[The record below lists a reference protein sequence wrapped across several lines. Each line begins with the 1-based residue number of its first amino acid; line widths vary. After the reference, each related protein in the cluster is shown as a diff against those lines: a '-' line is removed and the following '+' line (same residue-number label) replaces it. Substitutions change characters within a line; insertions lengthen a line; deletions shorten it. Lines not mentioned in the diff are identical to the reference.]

1 VFISCGFRAHEK
13 GISAM
18 NEIGRQVFRSG
29 VYALLAAA
37 FVLSCSLLLPAEKA
51 GMQLASRSD
60 RAELPIYSGSAQFTV
75 PAPGAGE

>member
-1 VFISCGFRAHEK
+1 
-13 GISAM
+13 
-18 NEIGRQVFRSG
+18 
-29 VYALLAAA
+29 
-37 FVLSCSLLLPAEKA
+37 LLPAEKA